1 MCSCSP
7 DGGGDAS
14 LADVL
19 ARPSA
24 RVSTARPGAAEF
36 AACRYYHGRRDSH
49 CGTDTRDPLHHKHAA
64 RRTAR
69 SGAALLAAAF
79 RWSGGGEGATA
90 PTPHRLG
97 RLLWRDGR
105 WPQRSASMIE
115 LSNAVVQRVE
125 TATPEGSNDRSARK
139 RSFSLHGPRTATGA
153 LQPPGGHESK
163 RPLPIPARTFIVQ
176 ESAMDKLRSLRKT
189 SAAITA
195 SLSASCAGRWG
206 RPRSSMIVAKR
217 RSMSPP
223 RSCTGRWRFL

>member
-153 LQPPGGHESK
+153 LLPPTSPDETDPGLPAQVDDTAPVVAMEACV
-163 RPLPIPARTFIVQ
+163 RLPEAPLCYRARTCFGNPQ
-176 ESAMDKLRSLRKT
+176 APFFR
-189 SAAITA
+189 
-195 SLSASCAGRWG
+195 
-206 RPRSSMIVAKR
+206 
-217 RSMSPP
+217 
-223 RSCTGRWRFL
+223 